1 MEYLAVLFDLFPK
14 NQSSQIDKWSVN
26 RDSGDSQFQ
35 IGINHYF
42 TQKNF
47 LSYIAFLNNCI
58 HY

>member
-35 IGINHYF
+35 IGINH
-42 TQKNF
+42 
-47 LSYIAFLNNCI
+47 
-58 HY
+58 